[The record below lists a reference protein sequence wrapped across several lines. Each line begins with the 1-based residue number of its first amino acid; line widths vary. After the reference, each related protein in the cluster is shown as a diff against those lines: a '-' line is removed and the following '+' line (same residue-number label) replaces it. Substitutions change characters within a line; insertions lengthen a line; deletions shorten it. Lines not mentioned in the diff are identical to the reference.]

1 MQSTDKQDIEQGV
14 KKSTSTPEMMK
25 LVFLSTSAAFVQ
37 VVALFGWLTAKYSA
51 GDVIE
56 VGFISLDP
64 PITSIVFFAA
74 LFVLP
79 TALLTPVSM
88 FTHWKPDAVLC
99 GSQQLTDTLRG
110 QFAAPFRM
118 KYLYGVMVVVNG
130 ITLLSLK
137 YAFFWPVACNMLN
150 MALYGFGLVLVVQHF
165 NNPNVPTDLATT
177 AGSMVG
183 STAAVGRI
191 DSLEQEVKHLRC
203 EVDALKNQLAALQ
216 VSTGQSV
223 AV

>member
-1 MQSTDKQDIEQGV
+1 MQSANKQDVEQGV
-14 KKSTSTPEMMK
+14 KKSTSTPEMKK
-25 LVFLSTSAAFVQ
+25 LVFLSASAALVQ
-37 VVALFGWLTAKYSA
+37 AVALFGWLTVKYSV
-51 GDVIE
+51 GDVVE

-79 TALLTPVSM
+79 TALVTPVSM
-88 FTHWKPDAVLC
+88 FTHWKPDAVLV

-118 KYLYGVMVVVNG
+118 KYLYSVMIVVNG

-137 YAFFWPVACNMLN
+137 YSFFWPVVLNILN

-177 AGSMVG
+177 AASMVG
-183 STAAVGRI
+183 GTAAVGRI

-203 EVDALKNQLAALQ
+203 EVDTLKNELAGLRTSA
-216 VSTGQSV
+216 SQSV